1 MKMKMKKIFT
11 IISITILAYACKAQT
26 TIKWNDSTVTFKGS
40 KVSES
45 LMIDNAKKPSMQ
57 SDFYYAFD
65 KSTKTHIVHL
75 VKTSIKDGVK
85 SIYLIYKYLI
95 PASSI
100 VASDLIV
107 ETAENSSYKT
117 GGFLYVSLRCKDD
130 KEDIVTYEK
139 SSHYYDFDNENKIN
153 EFSFEAG
160 LTDKAMLE
168 KLIQQI
174 KNNH

>member
-1 MKMKMKKIFT
+1 MYKIF
-11 IISITILAYACKAQT
+11 IIILFVLCSSISATAQT
-26 TIKWNDSTVTFKGS
+26 SFKWNDSTVSFKGN

-45 LMIDNAKKPSMQ
+45 IIIDNAKEPSMQ
-57 SDFYYAFD
+57 SDFYYVFD

-160 LTDKAMLE
+160 LTDKAILE

>member
-1 MKMKMKKIFT
+1 
-11 IISITILAYACKAQT
+11 
-26 TIKWNDSTVTFKGS
+26 
-40 KVSES
+40 
-45 LMIDNAKKPSMQ
+45 
-57 SDFYYAFD
+57 
-65 KSTKTHIVHL
+65 L

-130 KEDIVTYEK
+130 KEDIITYEK
-139 SSHYYDFDNENKIN
+139 SSHYYDFENENKIN
-153 EFSFEAG
+153 EFSFEAA
-160 LTDKAMLE
+160 LTQKADLE
-168 KLIQQI
+168 KLIEQI
-174 KNNH
+174 KSNK

>member
-1 MKMKMKKIFT
+1 MKKTFSLIAFFVTLAIFVN
-11 IISITILAYACKAQT
+11 AQT
-26 TIKWNDSTVTFKGS
+26 SIKWNDSTVIFKGN
-40 KVSES
+40 KVSEN

-57 SDFYYAFD
+57 SDFYYVFD
-65 KSTKTHIVHL
+65 KITKTHVVHL
-75 VKTSIKDGVK
+75 VKISIKDDVK

-100 VASDLIV
+100 IASDLIV

-160 LTDKAMLE
+160 LTDKAILE

-174 KNNH
+174 KNNK

>member
-1 MKMKMKKIFT
+1 MKKIFT
-11 IISITILAYACKAQT
+11 IICITILAYASKAQT
-26 TIKWNDSTVTFKGS
+26 IIKWNDSTVTFKGN
-40 KVSES
+40 KVSQS
-45 LMIDNAKKPSMQ
+45 IIIDNNKKPSMQ

-65 KSTKTHIVHL
+65 KATKTHIVHL
-75 VKTSIKDGVK
+75 VKTSIKEETK

-100 VASDLIV
+100 VANDLIV

-130 KEDIVTYEK
+130 KEDIITFEK
-139 SSHYYDFDNENKIN
+139 SSHYYDFDNEDKIN

-160 LTDKAMLE
+160 LDDKAALE

-174 KNNH
+174 KSVK

>member
-1 MKMKMKKIFT
+1 MKKT
-11 IISITILAYACKAQT
+11 ISFISFLVFILTSATAQT
-26 TIKWNDSTVTFKGS
+26 SFKWNDSTVNIKGN

-45 LMIDNAKKPSMQ
+45 LIVDNAKKPSMQ

-65 KSTKTHIVHL
+65 KSTKTHIVNL
-75 VKTSIKDGVK
+75 VKISIKDDVK

-100 VASDLIV
+100 VANDLIV

-139 SSHYYDFDNENKIN
+139 SSHYFDFDNEDKIN